1 MMREDEKQ
9 YSIPTTPSR
18 GYMNQEMNE
27 ISNIPGD
34 EWNQ

>member
-9 YSIPTTPSR
+9 YSIPTLSR
-18 GYMNQEMNE
+18 GYIYQEMNE

-34 EWNQ
+34 E